1 VGKTYRSTK
10 ALGFVKDKL
19 VYMEFEG
26 KSNVSLREPLDTKLP
41 FYQGWEDFIELWK
54 AKAPA
59 GLGSI
64 LQSGG
69 FAWVWM
75 PSEKAFVSS
84 AIQGIVI
91 AMLFA
96 FIVLLMATRNIVQA
110 TMSLVCVAIIIV
122 WVVGIMVMKG
132 WQLGVSESISV
143 VILIGFSVD
152 YVIHLSADYMHS
164 SF

>member
-1 VGKTYRSTK
+1 
-10 ALGFVKDKL
+10 
-19 VYMEFEG
+19 M
-26 KSNVSLREPLDTKLP
+26 
-41 FYQGWEDFIELWK
+41 
-54 AKAPA
+54 
-59 GLGSI
+59 
-64 LQSGG
+64 
-69 FAWVWM
+69 WM

-91 AMLFA
+91 AMVFA
-96 FIVLLMATRNIVQA
+96 FIVLLLATKNLVQA
-110 TMSLVCVAIIIV
+110 SVSLLCVAIIIV

-164 SF
+164 SFQSRHDKIQQAYQEMGISILSGSITTFGSGAFLFGG

>member
-1 VGKTYRSTK
+1 
-10 ALGFVKDKL
+10 
-19 VYMEFEG
+19 M
-26 KSNVSLREPLDTKLP
+26 
-41 FYQGWEDFIELWK
+41 
-54 AKAPA
+54 
-59 GLGSI
+59 
-64 LQSGG
+64 QSGG

-91 AMLFA
+91 AMVFA
-96 FIVLLMATRNIVQA
+96 FIVLLIATGNFVQA
-110 TMSLVCVAIIIV
+110 GMSLVCVAIIIV

-132 WQLGVSESISV
+132 WELGVSESISV

-164 SF
+164 SYETRSEKIQQSYQEMGISILSGAITTFGSGAFLFGGQIITF

>member
-1 VGKTYRSTK
+1 
-10 ALGFVKDKL
+10 
-19 VYMEFEG
+19 M
-26 KSNVSLREPLDTKLP
+26 
-41 FYQGWEDFIELWK
+41 
-54 AKAPA
+54 
-59 GLGSI
+59 
-64 LQSGG
+64 QSGG

-91 AMLFA
+91 AMVFA
-96 FIVLLMATRNIVQA
+96 LIVLLLATKNLVQA
-110 TMSLVCVAIIIV
+110 SVSLLCVAIIIV

-164 SF
+164 SFQSRHDKIQQAYQEMGISILSGSITTFGSGAFLFGG